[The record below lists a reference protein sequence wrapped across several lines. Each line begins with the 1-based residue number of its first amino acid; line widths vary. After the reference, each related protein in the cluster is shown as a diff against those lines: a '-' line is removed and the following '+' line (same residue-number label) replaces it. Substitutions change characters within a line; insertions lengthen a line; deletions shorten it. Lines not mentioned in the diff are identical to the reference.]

1 MFKTLFICFLL
12 VVFGVVC
19 FSQTKRFFGRVY
31 DNENRYS
38 LDSVYFFNK
47 KTNTVAHSN
56 RDGSFSFNAY
66 LGDSIIISKRG
77 YRSDTITVFE
87 EQVTNIGLVKR
98 VIALEEVTITGK
110 RSSPLEEY
118 QFNKKVYKSIY
129 LKGNKKNMVYMIPM
143 GIAININKVFS
154 ALSKEGKDARR
165 LQRTLDDEYQM
176 AEVDAKFNDQLVKEI
191 THLEG
196 KDLHDFISEYR
207 PDYEWIKSATDY
219 NIMMYIKEKLQHF
232 SKNRGEIR
240 Y

>member
-47 KTNTVAHSN
+47 KTNTVTHSN

-87 EQVTNIGLVKR
+87 EQLINIGMVKR
-98 VIALEEVTITGK
+98 AITLDEVTITGK

-118 QFNKKVYKSIY
+118 QFNKRVYKSIY

-143 GIAININKVFS
+143 GIAINLNKVFS

-165 LQRTLDDEYQM
+165 LQKTLDDEYQM
-176 AEVDAKFNDQLVKEI
+176 DKVDAKFNEQLVKEI
-191 THLEG
+191 THLGG
-196 KDLHDFISEYR
+196 KDLHDFMSEYR

-232 SKNRGEIR
+232 SKNRKKIR